1 MKIIDRYVIRQML
14 PPILLGLLVF
24 TFVLIIPQIKEHAE
38 SFIAKG
44 VSPGLVLTAMLLL
57 VPQALALTIPM
68 SLLLGLLIAFTRL
81 SADREF
87 VAMQACGMSLARLL
101 RPVGVISLLCAG
113 ATFYV
118 WAIVVPDSNQRFREI
133 AFNVVA
139 QRAEYKIRS
148 RVFFDDFPNLV
159 LWVRDVPT
167 SGGGWNGVFISD
179 ARNPSA
185 PAVYM
190 ARRGRVSIDRD
201 RKRIELV
208 LESGTRH
215 TSKPDGEYEVSQ
227 FDRFWVTLDPA
238 SVFPNAVP
246 ERGNNE
252 LTIAELR
259 ARVAE
264 KERRG
269 ESPHQEL
276 ITIHRKWSIPVACL
290 VFGLLGIA
298 LGATNR
304 RDGALG
310 SFVLGLVVIFAY
322 YIPMYLGPSLA
333 KGRLVAPWFAAWL
346 PNIVMGIAGVALF
359 AWRDKAADR
368 PLQLPLPAWLRVR
381 LSGSARRSWGVIR
394 ILDHYV
400 TTSYGRVLGLA
411 ALALI
416 GIFYISTFLDLS
428 DKVFKGDATWG
439 MLGEYLV
446 FVTPQYLYFVIP
458 LAVLVATLV
467 TIGVLT
473 KNNELVVMKAC
484 GISLYRIALP
494 MVVCAIGAGLVLF
507 GLEETVLG
515 PSNRRAERL
524 NDAMRGRVTPTSAI
538 NRQWVVGS
546 RGEIYHYNF
555 LDPQTR
561 RMLGVS
567 VYEFPAGMER
577 VSRRTFAERASVDAA
592 TPTLWH
598 LQQGWTR
605 SFSNQGAAEAFSAF
619 ENADRTL
626 DAISAFVTEPPD
638 ARFMGYAQLRE
649 YTERLRSS
657 GFDVLDQDVALA
669 GKLAF
674 PFVTIIL
681 TLMAVPF
688 AVLTGRGGAMAAIG
702 IGIGLALTYWI
713 TISVFA
719 AMGTGGLVT
728 PLIAAWAPNMLFGAA
743 AVYMLL
749 TVRT

>member
-1 MKIIDRYVIRQML
+1 
-14 PPILLGLLVF
+14 
-24 TFVLIIPQIKEHAE
+24 
-38 SFIAKG
+38 
-44 VSPGLVLTAMLLL
+44 
-57 VPQALALTIPM
+57 
-68 SLLLGLLIAFTRL
+68 
-81 SADREF
+81 
-87 VAMQACGMSLARLL
+87 
-101 RPVGVISLLCAG
+101 
-113 ATFYV
+113 
-118 WAIVVPDSNQRFREI
+118 
-133 AFNVVA
+133 
-139 QRAEYKIRS
+139 
-148 RVFFDDFPNLV
+148 
-159 LWVRDVPT
+159 
-167 SGGGWNGVFISD
+167 
-179 ARNPSA
+179 
-185 PAVYM
+185 
-190 ARRGRVSIDRD
+190 
-201 RKRIELV
+201 
-208 LESGTRH
+208 
-215 TSKPDGEYEVSQ
+215 
-227 FDRFWVTLDPA
+227 
-238 SVFPNAVP
+238 
-246 ERGNNE
+246 
-252 LTIAELR
+252 
-259 ARVAE
+259 
-264 KERRG
+264 
-269 ESPHQEL
+269 
-276 ITIHRKWSIPVACL
+276 
-290 VFGLLGIA
+290 
-298 LGATNR
+298 
-304 RDGALG
+304 
-310 SFVLGLVVIFAY
+310 
-322 YIPMYLGPSLA
+322 
-333 KGRLVAPWFAAWL
+333 
-346 PNIVMGIAGVALF
+346 
-359 AWRDKAADR
+359 
-368 PLQLPLPAWLRVR
+368 
-381 LSGSARRSWGVIR
+381 
-394 ILDHYV
+394 
-400 TTSYGRVLGLA
+400 
-411 ALALI
+411 
-416 GIFYISTFLDLS
+416 
-428 DKVFKGDATWG
+428 
-439 MLGEYLV
+439 
-446 FVTPQYLYFVIP
+446 
-458 LAVLVATLV
+458 V